1 MPLGSPIGTGLGITN
16 PHNIE
21 MIVEQAAVPVVLDA
35 GIGTASDAALAVE
48 LGCEAVLLVRGDPGG
63 RWPRPTRWPDP
74 QTVLGA
80 GLQPSTIA
88 CTVS

>member
-48 LGCEAVLLVRGDPGG
+48 LGCEA
-63 RWPRPTRWPDP
+63 